1 MIHFLKASVVVVGSI
16 LISLLGIEGLLYIS
30 EYGFHARP
38 ASSSIARFSR
48 KPPFSF
54 DPAARLGGSED
65 TSSFLVPT
73 TFGEREIVNPNPGPR
88 PVGGRKLMEQV
99 DWSKRIESTF
109 WNKDKPF
116 HLAPGYAGRSIV
128 RLKTG
133 QLVYDV
139 DVKVDDFGRRDTN
152 NPDPQLRTKHLV
164 MFGCSFVFGEGL
176 EQAHTLPSQVAA
188 LAPDY
193 FVYNYGVQG
202 AGPQDIAARVEEIQV
217 PQEVPQMTGIG
228 LYLFISDHIRRTV
241 PSISYLGFH
250 KAAPY
255 YAEDEKGEIR
265 RYVNYQAA
273 HPMKAL
279 AYNVLEKSEILN
291 HFAVDIPMFF
301 GEEHYRTTAHVISY
315 FAHAYKKRFPQDEFY
330 VVIFPDHPLFDGV
343 MAHYLTQYGVKVLD
357 YSHFNVRNYVKGLGT
372 LSAIDPHPD
381 AEADAVLA
389 DQIVR
394 DLRLTSTVSR

>member
-1 MIHFLKASVVVVGSI
+1 MIYHLKASVVVIGSI

-73 TFGEREIVNPNPGPR
+73 TFGEREIVNPESRAPSCRWPKTNGT
-88 PVGGRKLMEQV
+88 GRLVQKDREY
-99 DWSKRIESTF
+99 I

-139 DVKVDDFGRRDTN
+139 DVKVDDFGRRDTD
-152 NPDPQLRTKHLV
+152 NPNPQLRTQHRV

-176 EQAHTLPSQVAA
+176 EQAHTLPCQVAA

-202 AGPQDIAARVEEIQV
+202 AGPR
-217 PQEVPQMTGIG
+217 
-228 LYLFISDHIRRTV
+228 IS
-241 PSISYLGFH
+241 P
-250 KAAPY
+250 
-255 YAEDEKGEIR
+255 
-265 RYVNYQAA
+265 
-273 HPMKAL
+273 
-279 AYNVLEKSEILN
+279 
-291 HFAVDIPMFF
+291 
-301 GEEHYRTTAHVISY
+301 
-315 FAHAYKKRFPQDEFY
+315 
-330 VVIFPDHPLFDGV
+330 
-343 MAHYLTQYGVKVLD
+343 
-357 YSHFNVRNYVKGLGT
+357 
-372 LSAIDPHPD
+372 
-381 AEADAVLA
+381 
-389 DQIVR
+389 
-394 DLRLTSTVSR
+394 